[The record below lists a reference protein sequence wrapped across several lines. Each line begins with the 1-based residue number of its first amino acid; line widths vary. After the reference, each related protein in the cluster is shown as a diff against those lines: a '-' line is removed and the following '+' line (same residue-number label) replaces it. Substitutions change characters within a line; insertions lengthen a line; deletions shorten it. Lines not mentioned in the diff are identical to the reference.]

1 MSDHKQQYKD
11 KVLTK
16 AYEDFVGVNKEYLEK
31 AKKIFLKEKGLTFR
45 DGTYLSPEY
54 IWDWIFVK
62 DAPEK
67 YPNIFIGFEGYDLE
81 SPSIIKFIYLYYS
94 FYDRLIAASDKGVL
108 IVNRKETI
116 PDMFYALGSIPIR
129 GGAGA
134 ALRHQRLS
142 VVPDNFEACGAG
154 SAWAWKDNR
163 IPFGAQ
169 VVPTGVHCYD
179 TPNNALAVHR
189 AGKVDIPIFYLD
201 NPIGSGDAEW
211 AIDYRVKTLRR
222 AAGEIAKLNGATVD
236 DERLRR
242 EIIIGNK
249 VRKAVWRIYEVQGE
263 SEQPPFTAHEFE
275 TIIHAGHN
283 WTGEPEAFQ
292 EVLEGIAVEAKDR
305 QSHRVHGTVHHKN
318 PVRIFVGGACTHFR
332 PLIGHTS
339 GAVPVG
345 VEWFLV
351 PSHGSLNEEGDPF
364 RALVEG
370 SPLKSL
376 TVPLEEHA
384 DWIVDRIRESK
395 AEGFIYGYKWGCN
408 FASSAAHVITDVVKK
423 KTGIP
428 TLIMETDFI
437 GKQANESGGGLTR
450 VEAFIEILKANKRG
464 KGGSLEK
471 RHIKKPT
478 YNAAYAAAI

>member
-1 MSDHKQQYKD
+1 MSDHKQQYKE
-11 KVLTK
+11 KVLRK
-16 AYEDFVGVNKEYLEK
+16 AYDDYVSEHREYL
-31 AKKIFLKEKGLTFR
+31 AKVKNIFLQEKGLTFR
-45 DGTYLSPEY
+45 DGSYHSPKH
-54 IWDWIFVK
+54 IWEWIFEK

-67 YPNIFIGFEGYDLE
+67 YPNIFIGFDGYDLE
-81 SPSIIKFIYLYYS
+81 SPSVIKFIYLYYS
-94 FYDRLIAASDKGVL
+94 FYDRLLAASDRGVL

-142 VVPDNFEACGAG
+142 VVPENFEACGAG

-163 IPFGAQ
+163 IPYGAQ

-201 NPIGSGDAEW
+201 NPIGSGDTEW

-222 AAGEIAKLNGATVD
+222 AAEEISKLNGVPVD
-236 DERLRR
+236 DERLRQ
-242 EIIIGNK
+242 EIKIGNK
-249 VRKAVWRIYEVQGE
+249 VRKAIWKIFKVQAE
-263 SEQPPFTAHEFE
+263 SPKPPFTAHEFE
-275 TIIHAGHN
+275 TIIHSGHN
-283 WTGEPEAFQ
+283 WGGEPEAFL
-292 EVLEGIAVEAKDR
+292 EVIEGIAAEAGDR
-305 QSHRVHGTVHHKN
+305 QTHQIHGTAIHKN

-351 PSHGSLNEEGDPF
+351 PSHGTLNEEGDPF
-364 RALVEG
+364 QALVEG

-376 TVPLEEHA
+376 TAPLEEHA
-384 DWIVDRIRESK
+384 EWIVERIRESK
-395 AEGFIYGYKWGCN
+395 ADGFIYGYKWGCN

-423 KTGIP
+423 KTGIS

-437 GKQANESGGGLTR
+437 GKSAHESGGGLTR
-450 VEAFIEILKANKRG
+450 VEAFIEILKQQKRVST
-464 KGGSLEK
+464 KKTSISYGGSATAQTGISAL
-471 RHIKKPT
+471 
-478 YNAAYAAAI
+478 